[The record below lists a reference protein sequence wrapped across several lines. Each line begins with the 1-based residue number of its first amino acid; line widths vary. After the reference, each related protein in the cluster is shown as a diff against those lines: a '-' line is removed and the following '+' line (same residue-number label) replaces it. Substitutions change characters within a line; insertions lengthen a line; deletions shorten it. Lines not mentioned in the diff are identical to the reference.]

1 MTKRPIIGMILVFFS
16 LVCINFCNYLIRFAL
31 IALATPGEAVELTP
45 KPGDIASEMILASN
59 LGFGSSV
66 IGFVGLLLVV
76 LGTGRQK
83 APEHSEVEA

>member
-1 MTKRPIIGMILVFFS
+1 M
-16 LVCINFCNYLIRFAL
+16 RFAL
-31 IALATPGEAVELTP
+31 IALGTPGEAVELTP

-66 IGFVGLLLVV
+66 IGFVVVLLVV

-83 APEHSEVEA
+83 APDHSEVEV

>member
-1 MTKRPIIGMILVFFS
+1 M
-16 LVCINFCNYLIRFAL
+16 RFAL

-45 KPGDIASEMILASN
+45 KPGDIAAEMILASN
-59 LGFGSSV
+59 LGFGFSV

-83 APEHSEVEA
+83 SPEHSEVEA

>member
-1 MTKRPIIGMILVFFS
+1 M
-16 LVCINFCNYLIRFAL
+16 RFAL

-59 LGFGSSV
+59 LGFGFSV

-76 LGTGRQK
+76 LGSGRQ
-83 APEHSEVEA
+83 